1 VDGHIDEQAVCGVF
15 ASLGLPTPPLP
26 ISGVDVFL
34 PLLERMKQEGAV
46 VLLKWDGER
55 STNHYTALA
64 SKAKDEEFFR
74 LDGPSAEAVLSS
86 VVVNYARRYWGCP
99 KE

>member
-1 VDGHIDEQAVCGVF
+1 MNRHIDEQALCRVF
-15 ASLGLPTPPLP
+15 VSLGLPAPPLP

-55 STNHYTALA
+55 STNYYTALA
-64 SKAKDEEFFR
+64 SKPKDEEFFR
-74 LDGPSAEAVLSS
+74 LDGPSAEVVLAS
-86 VVVNYARRYWGCP
+86 VVVSYARRYWGVP
-99 KE
+99 AE